1 MREGMQGAHMRLAS
15 DFEEGHMRIVRQE
28 NHMRGE
34 RLGAQR
40 KVEWQQRVGGHA
52 MFWVYEKVLVLV
64 ACMRDQIQ
72 ADYTRVEEQ

>member
-28 NHMRGE
+28 NYMRGE

-52 MFWVYEKVLVLV
+52 MFWVYENVLVLV
-64 ACMRDQIQ
+64 TCMRDQIH
-72 ADYTRVEEQ
+72 TRVEEQ